1 MRCEKCGEG
10 GRQPVITSL
19 FEYKYSDS
27 SPFSSSPR
35 QISTFGRGHSCLIQT
50 QNVLTLTFTCLSLTK
65 IIQTSCI
72 RCKPSVG
79 HGRQMVH
86 DKFPVCDDLWREH
99 IADTF
104 WPLVIK
110 GKVLNLPKTLK
121 LNNDASSGWVYIL
134 WGSWIFTLKFMECLS
149 VRKGED

>member
-1 MRCEKCGEG
+1 MTCEKCGEG

-27 SPFSSSPR
+27 SPFTGFTASDIDVWSRPLVSHPDAKCFNVNVNVPQLNQNNR
-35 QISTFGRGHSCLIQT
+35 DLVHQVQTFGRPWTPNGTWQI
-50 QNVLTLTFTCLSLTK
+50 
-65 IIQTSCI
+65 
-72 RCKPSVG
+72 PS
-79 HGRQMVH
+79 M
-86 DKFPVCDDLWREH
+86 WRER
-99 IADTF
+99 IADIIRG
-104 WPLVIK
+104 IK